1 MVSVIKVDKITGQS
15 GKRGSAPITLSGD
28 AVTLGTEATLQGTFS
43 GTFSGDPDK
52 KTCKAW
58 ANIDGNDSTP
68 NIRDSFN
75 VSSLTDHETGQIG
88 VNFTTAMSNSTYVVS
103 VMGGAM
109 YGGNS
114 ACFDRS
120 QTTFKA
126 VTSSASSY
134 VDANELDVLVFGD

>member
-1 MVSVIKVDKITGQS
+1 MSTLNVATVKSLS
-15 GKRGSAPITLSGD
+15 SSAPVFQNTSGVEKGQL
-28 AVTLGTEATLQGTFS
+28 A
-43 GTFSGDPDK
+43 
-52 KTCKAW
+52 KAW
-58 ANIDGNDSTP
+58 VNFDGTHGTSPYTIANGG
-68 NIRDSFN
+68 IRDSFN